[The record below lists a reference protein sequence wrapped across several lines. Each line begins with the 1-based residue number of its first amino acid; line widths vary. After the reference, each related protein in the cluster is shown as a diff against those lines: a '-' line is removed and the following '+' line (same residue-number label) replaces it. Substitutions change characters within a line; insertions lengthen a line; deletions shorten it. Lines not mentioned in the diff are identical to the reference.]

1 MSPAVFA
8 APGGEFHAVSRI
20 ERSRPSRIAKGV
32 AAVAAA
38 MLLAG
43 CGAGQLTGT
52 STQSSSVGANG
63 AAGNIVVRDAA
74 IEFGTAPPAAVVFP
88 VGASAPLTMHIVNQG
103 YEADALVS
111 ASSPAAASVQV
122 GGATELP
129 GGQSLVVGTAPQVLP
144 GTQATQLTLVG
155 LTQEVRAGLTYPV
168 ELTFRDA
175 GRLTLN
181 LPVENPTTPRE
192 PATE

>member
-1 MSPAVFA
+1 M
-8 APGGEFHAVSRI
+8 SRI
-20 ERSRPSRIAKGV
+20 ERSRPNRIAKGI
-32 AAVAAA
+32 AAA
-38 MLLAG
+38 AAALLLAG

-52 STQSSSVGANG
+52 STQGSSSGGANG
-63 AAGNIVVRDAA
+63 SAGSIVVRDAE
-74 IEFGTAPPAAVVFP
+74 IEFGAGATEAVVFP
-88 VGASAPLTMHIVNQG
+88 VGSSAPLTMHIVNQG
-103 YEADALVS
+103 YAGDALVS
-111 ASSPAAASVQV
+111 ASSPIATSVQV

-129 GGQSLVVGTAPQVLP
+129 GGQALLVGSAPQVLP

-155 LTQEVRAGLTYPV
+155 LTQDVRAGLTYPV

-181 LPVENPTTPRE
+181 LPVANPTTPRE